1 MIQFILM
8 LFGLAF
14 GNHNANT
21 SCNNNSDT
29 TTIQTAD
36 NPGTGLTPDTGT
48 GSGETG
54 GDGGTG
60 GNTGQTPPPFVKP

>member
-21 SCNNNSDT
+21 SCNNNGDT

-36 NPGTGLTPDTGT
+36 NPGTGLTPDPGT
-48 GSGETG
+48 EGPG
-54 GDGGTG
+54 GGGGTG
-60 GNTGQTPPPFVKP
+60 GETGQLPPPPKK

>member
-48 GSGETG
+48 GDNGEGSGPI
-54 GDGGTG
+54 G
-60 GNTGQTPPPFVKP
+60 GNTGQLPPPPRP

>member
-1 MIQFILM
+1 M

-21 SCNNNSDT
+21 SCNNNGDT

-36 NPGTGLTPDTGT
+36 NPGTGFDPGTDTGD
-48 GSGETG
+48 GNG
-54 GDGGTG
+54 GPVG
-60 GNTGQTPPPFVKP
+60 GNSGQTPPPFVKQP